1 MAGAVPLTGE
11 PTPINQG
18 RLMMYT
24 WQGQWTQ
31 AKDPLSG
38 YPGGRRW
45 TWIMVCRS
53 NGDASPAVAIGVVM
67 CAIGGTSLPQWMP
80 EYAVNTAYGNMLAQ
94 ARKARA
100 NGTIKGF
107 LWYQGESD
115 CGDSNNVI
123 AYSQRMH
130 ALFSA
135 IRQDLGIPDLP
146 IIFFQLGPNPH
157 EPGFEYWYD
166 IHMRQRY
173 IADSD

>member
-38 YPGGRRW
+38 YPGSRRW

-100 NGTIKGF
+100 KRLKASCGTKVNQIVETATTSLPTLKGCTR
-107 LWYQGESD
+107 S
-115 CGDSNNVI
+115 S
-123 AYSQRMH
+123 
-130 ALFSA
+130 ALSVRISA
-135 IRQDLGIPDLP
+135 FRICR
-146 IIFFQLGPNPH
+146 
-157 EPGFEYWYD
+157 
-166 IHMRQRY
+166 
-173 IADSD
+173 